1 MPSFDII
8 RQTRPTNSFRVASV
22 RGTYDLHDE
31 EIIERFTGEI
41 TPPSEWKVG
50 LIVGASGT
58 GKTTIARELF
68 SEAYVVQYNYCHDS
82 LLDDMPK
89 GRTMKEIELAL
100 TKAGLSSIP
109 LWLKPY
115 SVLSNGE
122 KMRCDIAR
130 AMLEE
135 KKLIVFDEFTSV
147 VDRDVA
153 KISSHVVQKY
163 IRTSDKQFIAVTC
176 HYDVEDWL
184 RPDWVF
190 DTNTMTFRLGEG
202 LKKNRPECRLDF
214 YELQTSKQK
223 QTAWRIFRKYHY
235 LNHNFNPTSKVFV
248 AELNDNLCAMCA
260 ILPFPHP
267 IRKNVYKGS
276 RSVVLPE
283 YQGLNIGLH
292 LINFVAEQMKQR
304 HYGLITTTSNPA
316 RIAQLQ
322 HSPKWRVT
330 RARARASSGSGSGKI
345 QNKYKRGSTS
355 CDRYTS
361 SFEYIG

>member
-8 RQTRPTNSFRVASV
+8 RQTRPTKSFRVASV
-22 RGTYDLHDE
+22 RGTYDLQDE
-31 EIIERFTGEI
+31 QITERFTGEI
-41 TPPSEWKVG
+41 DLPNEWKVG

-68 SEAYVVQYNYCHDS
+68 PESYVVQYDYCHDNI
-82 LLDDMPK
+82 LDDMPQE
-89 GRTMKEIELAL
+89 RTMREIEMAL
-100 TKAGLSSIP
+100 TKAGLASIP

-122 KMRCDIAR
+122 KMRCNIAR
-130 AMLEE
+130 AMLSDQS
-135 KKLIVFDEFTSV
+135 LIVFDEFTSV

-153 KISSHVVQKY
+153 KVSSHVVQKY
-163 IRTSDKQFIAVTC
+163 IRSSDKQFIAVTC
-176 HYDVEDWL
+176 HYDVEQWL
-184 RPDWVF
+184 RPDWIF

-214 YELQTSKQK
+214 YELRTSEQK
-223 QTAWRIFRKYHY
+223 QLAWSIFRKYHY
-235 LNHNFNPTSKVFV
+235 LNHSLNPTAKVFV
-248 AELNDNLCAMCA
+248 AELDDKLCAMCA

-267 IRKNVYKGS
+267 RKRNFYKGS
-276 RSVVLPE
+276 RTVVLPE

-322 HSPKWRVT
+322 HSTKWRAT
-330 RARARASSGSGSGKI
+330 KGRARVSSGSGSGKI